1 MIDATFW
8 VAISFLIFLAL
19 LIYLKVPSTL
29 KKSLGEKISN
39 IKSQIENAEK
49 LKDEANIFLSEQ
61 EKKISNSK
69 KEVSNLLKNAEIKSE
84 KELAKMRADLDIFLE
99 NKKNSLE
106 MKIVQ
111 LKNQALKDIQ
121 NTAVK
126 IAIDSTKNYIK
137 NDIDKQTL
145 SDLQKLSIQEI
156 KETLQKTK

>member
-1 MIDATFW
+1 
-8 VAISFLIFLAL
+8 
-19 LIYLKVPSTL
+19 
-29 KKSLGEKISN
+29 
-39 IKSQIENAEK
+39 
-49 LKDEANIFLSEQ
+49 
-61 EKKISNSK
+61 
-69 KEVSNLLKNAEIKSE
+69 
-84 KELAKMRADLDIFLE
+84 
-99 NKKNSLE
+99 

-126 IAIDSTKNYIK
+126 IAIDATKNYIK

>member
-1 MIDATFW
+1 
-8 VAISFLIFLAL
+8 
-19 LIYLKVPSTL
+19 
-29 KKSLGEKISN
+29 
-39 IKSQIENAEK
+39 
-49 LKDEANIFLSEQ
+49 
-61 EKKISNSK
+61 
-69 KEVSNLLKNAEIKSE
+69 
-84 KELAKMRADLDIFLE
+84 MRADLDIFLE

-126 IAIDSTKNYIK
+126 IAIDATKNYIK

>member
-1 MIDATFW
+1 MIDATFL

-126 IAIDSTKNYIK
+126 IAIDATKNYIK